1 MAIKRSKFIRG
12 DLAAFARLVGL
23 LISAASALFI
33 VTAAVNG
40 FDHYRARPQYNT
52 INHSCLDVACIMRG
66 IR

>member
-23 LISAASALFI
+23 LILAASALFI
-33 VTAAVNG
+33 VAAVNG